1 ALKTNSTLTTLYL
14 WGNSIGPNGAQA
26 LSEALKTNST
36 LITLGK
42 ILVLYNTEGKFN
54 VDGLP
59 EVIVCFR
66 SRSNAGV
73 VKTLQQRYHMLQDQE
88 VELVLATEDK
98 VAITGLLIRIRILM
112 HEIEKAMF
120 KARPFQ
126 LLSLPRCLSSRY
138 IEGSGASLTAPA
150 LLKRYSTLKQHEFRI
165 ALTDIQWI

>member
-1 ALKTNSTLTTLYL
+1 
-14 WGNSIGPNGAQA
+14 
-26 LSEALKTNST
+26 
-36 LITLGK
+36 
-42 ILVLYNTEGKFN
+42 
-54 VDGLP
+54 
-59 EVIVCFR
+59 
-66 SRSNAGV
+66 
-73 VKTLQQRYHMLQDQE
+73 MLQDQE

-150 LLKRYSTLKQHEFRI
+150 LLERYSTLKQHEFRI
-165 ALTDIQWI
+165 ALTDIQDMKAVTKSLQERYLTYLRKEFDLFIAINGRSALRQHLVKIQSTICEIEKYMLKYRKSGMALRDAKNAHSPSHVPEPTGPSD